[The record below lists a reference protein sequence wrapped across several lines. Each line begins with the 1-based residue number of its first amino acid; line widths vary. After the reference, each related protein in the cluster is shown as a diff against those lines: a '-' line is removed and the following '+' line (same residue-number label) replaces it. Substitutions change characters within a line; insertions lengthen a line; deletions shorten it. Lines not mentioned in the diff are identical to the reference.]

1 MIERAREYYSG
12 FGFQGI
18 IGIVDIYPVGDQ
30 RMMIAADL
38 GQNILWAEV
47 LPGPGHGLTEQ
58 GAFLQSRLY
67 KQVLSTEAQEKA
79 ERMQETN
86 PQEHAPLIPTFICN
100 RHAEGKCSIAIASP
114 ANKHHSVLIK
124 GTVLADGQLNW
135 NQSFYTIHG
144 ENWTA
149 AYVLLCKEP
158 AIAVA
163 DLESDLFYYLKMCDM
178 DGGGLGEGDAS
189 TPAPDEFI
197 PDMEEVWYKVFKI
210 RNVVGRK

>member
-86 PQEHAPLIPTFICN
+86 PQEHAPLIPTFRQVFHCD
-100 RHAEGKCSIAIASP
+100 CLP
-114 ANKHHSVLIK
+114 
-124 GTVLADGQLNW
+124 GQ
-135 NQSFYTIHG
+135 QTSFGSYQ
-144 ENWTA
+144 
-149 AYVLLCKEP
+149 
-158 AIAVA
+158 
-163 DLESDLFYYLKMCDM
+163 
-178 DGGGLGEGDAS
+178 
-189 TPAPDEFI
+189 
-197 PDMEEVWYKVFKI
+197 
-210 RNVVGRK
+210 RNSFS